1 MGRGAGLH
9 ARSAP
14 ERREHPDARAV
25 PAPVR
30 QSSAGGPLLHPRRVR
45 RAARPG
51 AGHGLLA
58 HSGEPAYPVLLSR
71 LGAGGCRQGRRPCGP
86 GVPLMAGTATP
97 RPKPKFKGLD
107 PARSE
112 EYLGWLREMMLIR
125 RFEEKAGEAY
135 SLGKIG
141 GFCHLYIG
149 QEAVAVGS
157 LAALGPDDYITCSY
171 REHGHALARGISARS
186 VMAELFGKAAGCS
199 GGKGGSMHLFDASLG
214 FLGGHGIVGGHIPL
228 TTGMAFAA
236 KYRDTDQ
243 VAVCYFGE
251 AAVNNGAFH
260 EALNMAA
267 LWKLPCIYVC
277 ENNRYG
283 MGTALE
289 RASAIYD
296 ISERAS
302 SYDMINEVV
311 DGQDVLTMKNAM
323 DRAVERARDEKAPT
337 LLEVR
342 TYRFMGHSMSDP
354 IHGHYRTKEEVEE
367 HRKRDPIVLW
377 SRKLISDGIM
387 DEPAV
392 RALDAEVTAEIAD
405 AYAFAEKAEDPD
417 PRELYT

>member
-1 MGRGAGLH
+1 VAE
-9 ARSAP
+9 ST
-14 ERREHPDARAV
+14 
-25 PAPVR
+25 
-30 QSSAGGPLLHPRRVR
+30 
-45 RAARPG
+45 AARPK
-51 AGHGLLA
+51 AK
-58 HSGEPAYPVLLSR
+58 S
-71 LGAGGCRQGRRPCGP
+71 
-86 GVPLMAGTATP
+86 
-97 RPKPKFKGLD
+97 KGLD
-107 PARSE
+107 PARAD
-112 EYLGWLREMMLIR
+112 EYRRWLREMMLIR

-157 LAALGPDDYITCSY
+157 LAALGPEDYITCSY
-171 REHGHALARGISARS
+171 REHGHALARGISARA
-186 VMAELFGKAAGCS
+186 VMAELFGKADGCS

-236 KYRDTDQ
+236 KYRNTAQ

-267 LWKLPCIYVC
+267 LWKLPAIYLC

-289 RASAIYD
+289 RASALYD
-296 ISERAS
+296 ISERAC
-302 SYDMINEVV
+302 SYDMANEVV
-311 DGQDVLTMKNAM
+311 DGQDVLTMNAAM
-323 DRAVERARDEKAPT
+323 ERAVQRARTEKHPT

-354 IHGHYRTKEEVEE
+354 IHGHYRTREEVEDQ
-367 HRKRDPIVLW
+367 RKRDPITVW
-377 SRKLISDGIM
+377 SHRLIEDGLM
-387 DEPAV
+387 DEAGV
-392 RALDAEVTAEIAD
+392 RAMDKTVLDEVDD
-405 AYAFAEKAEDPD
+405 AYQFADQAADPD
-417 PRELYT
+417 PEQLYTDVYARGGTA

>member
-1 MGRGAGLH
+1 MAGH
-9 ARSAP
+9 AT
-14 ERREHPDARAV
+14 D
-25 PAPVR
+25 
-30 QSSAGGPLLHPRRVR
+30 RRVR
-45 RAARPG
+45 AR
-51 AGHGLLA
+51 
-58 HSGEPAYPVLLSR
+58 
-71 LGAGGCRQGRRPCGP
+71 
-86 GVPLMAGTATP
+86 TA
-97 RPKPKFKGLD
+97 PKPFDSAL
-107 PARSE
+107 AEQYRA
-112 EYLGWLREMMLIR
+112 WLRQMLVIR
-125 RFEEKAGEAY
+125 HFEEKAGEAY

-157 LAALGPDDYITCSY
+157 IAALRPDDYITCSY
-171 REHGHALARGISARS
+171 REHGHALARGIPSRT

-228 TTGMAFAA
+228 ATGMAFAA
-236 KYRDTDQ
+236 KYRGTDQ

-267 LWKLPCIYVC
+267 LWKLPCIYIC

-302 SYDMINEVV
+302 SYDMLNEVV
-311 DGQDVLTMKNAM
+311 DGQDVLVMKNAM
-323 DRAVERARDEKAPT
+323 DRAVERARGTRAPT

-354 IHGHYRTKEEVEE
+354 IHGHYRTREEVEE
-367 HRKRDPIVLW
+367 HRKRDPIALW
-377 SRKLISDGIM
+377 SAKLMAEGIM
-387 DEPAV
+387 DEAAI
-392 RALDAEVTAEIAD
+392 RALDAEVLAEVGD
-405 AYAFAEKAEDPD
+405 AYEFADSAPD
-417 PRELYT
+417 PEPDALWTDVYAPDSDDGDPHVS

>member
-1 MGRGAGLH
+1 MT
-9 ARSAP
+9 S
-14 ERREHPDARAV
+14 
-25 PAPVR
+25 
-30 QSSAGGPLLHPRRVR
+30 
-45 RAARPG
+45 
-51 AGHGLLA
+51 
-58 HSGEPAYPVLLSR
+58 
-71 LGAGGCRQGRRPCGP
+71 
-86 GVPLMAGTATP
+86 TATA
-97 RPKPKFKGLD
+97 RKRRRGLD
-107 PARSE
+107 PARAD
-112 EYLGWLREMMLIR
+112 EYRRWLRQMMLIR

-171 REHGHALARGISARS
+171 REHGHALARGIPARA

-214 FLGGHGIVGGHIPL
+214 FLGGHAIVGGHIPL
-228 TTGMAFAA
+228 TTGMAFAI
-236 KYRDTDQ
+236 KYRNTSQ

-267 LWKLPCIYVC
+267 LWKLPAVYLC

-296 ISERAS
+296 ISERAC
-302 SYDMINEVV
+302 SYDMANEVV
-311 DGQDVLTMKNAM
+311 DGQDPLVMHAAM
-323 DRAVERARDEKAPT
+323 ERAVQRARAEKHPT

-354 IHGHYRTKEEVEE
+354 IHGHYRTREEVEE
-367 HRKRDPIVLW
+367 QRKRDPISVWSQRLIAEGVLDEAAV
-377 SRKLISDGIM
+377 KAM
-387 DEPAV
+387 DQEV
-392 RALDAEVTAEIAD
+392 VAEVEDSYQFADQAADPEPEALYRDVYAGERGTGNGDRKTETGSAEQ
-405 AYAFAEKAEDPD
+405 
-417 PRELYT
+417 

>member
-1 MGRGAGLH
+1 MTGSTA
-9 ARSAP
+9 AP
-14 ERREHPDARAV
+14 AKAKSRR
-25 PAPVR
+25 
-30 QSSAGGPLLHPRRVR
+30 
-45 RAARPG
+45 
-51 AGHGLLA
+51 
-58 HSGEPAYPVLLSR
+58 
-71 LGAGGCRQGRRPCGP
+71 
-86 GVPLMAGTATP
+86 
-97 RPKPKFKGLD
+97 LD
-107 PARSE
+107 PAQAD
-112 EYLGWLREMMLIR
+112 EYRGWLRQMMLIR

-171 REHGHALARGISARS
+171 REHGHALARGISARA
-186 VMAELFGKAAGCS
+186 VMAELFGKAPGCS

-214 FLGGHGIVGGHIPL
+214 FLGGHGIVGAHIPIA
-228 TTGMAFAA
+228 TGMAFAA
-236 KYRDTDQ
+236 KYRKTRQ

-267 LWKLPCIYVC
+267 LWKLPAIYIC

-296 ISERAS
+296 ISERAC
-302 SYDMINEVV
+302 SYDMANEVV
-311 DGQDVLTMKNAM
+311 DGQDVLVMHAAM
-323 DRAVERARDEKAPT
+323 ERAVERARTDEAPT

-354 IHGHYRTKEEVEE
+354 IHGHYRTREEVEDQ
-367 HRKRDPIVLW
+367 RKRDPIAVW
-377 SRKLISDGIM
+377 SQRLISEELM
-387 DEPAV
+387 DEAAV
-392 RALDAEVTAEIAD
+392 KAMDRSVMEEVED
-405 AYAFAEKAEDPD
+405 AYQFADQAPD
-417 PRELYT
+417 PEPEALFRDVYAEEKR

>member
-1 MGRGAGLH
+1 MATTAATRP
-9 ARSAP
+9 RS
-14 ERREHPDARAV
+14 RW
-25 PAPVR
+25 
-30 QSSAGGPLLHPRRVR
+30 
-45 RAARPG
+45 
-51 AGHGLLA
+51 
-58 HSGEPAYPVLLSR
+58 
-71 LGAGGCRQGRRPCGP
+71 
-86 GVPLMAGTATP
+86 
-97 RPKPKFKGLD
+97 GLD
-107 PARSE
+107 PDRASV
-112 EYLGWLREMMLIR
+112 YLDWLRQMLLIR

-157 LAALGPDDYITCSY
+157 IAALGPDDHITCSY
-171 REHGHALARGISARS
+171 REHGHALARGMSARA
-186 VMAELFGKAAGCS
+186 VMAELFGKAPGS
-199 GGKGGSMHLFDASLG
+199 SKGKGGSMHLFDAKLG

-236 KYRDTDQ
+236 KYRNTEQ

-267 LWKLPCIYVC
+267 LWKLPAIYLC

-302 SYDMINEVV
+302 SYDMANEVV
-311 DGQDVLTMKNAM
+311 DGQDVLVMHAAM
-323 DRAVERARDEKAPT
+323 ERAVERARADKVPT

-354 IHGHYRTKEEVEE
+354 IHGHYRTKEEVEDQ
-367 HRKRDPIVLW
+367 RKRDPISVW
-377 SRKLISDGIM
+377 SQRLIAEGLTDEDAVKAM
-387 DEPAV
+387 DKEIIG
-392 RALDAEVTAEIAD
+392 EVED
-405 AYAFAEKAEDPD
+405 AYQLAEEAPD
-417 PRELYT
+417 PEPDELYRDVYAPEDEEGS

>member
-1 MGRGAGLH
+1 MATT
-9 ARSAP
+9 A
-14 ERREHPDARAV
+14 
-25 PAPVR
+25 
-30 QSSAGGPLLHPRRVR
+30 QSR
-45 RAARPG
+45 
-51 AGHGLLA
+51 
-58 HSGEPAYPVLLSR
+58 
-71 LGAGGCRQGRRPCGP
+71 
-86 GVPLMAGTATP
+86 P
-97 RPKPKFKGLD
+97 RPRGGLD
-107 PARSE
+107 PERADIHRD
-112 EYLGWLREMMLIR
+112 WLRRMLLIR

-171 REHGHALARGISARS
+171 REHGHALARGISART
-186 VMAELFGKAAGCS
+186 VMAELFGKAAGGS
-199 GGKGGSMHLFDASLG
+199 KGKGGSMHLFDASLG

-228 TTGMAFAA
+228 ATGMAFAA
-236 KYRDTDQ
+236 KYRDTEQ

-267 LWKLPCIYVC
+267 LWKLPAIYLC

-302 SYDMINEVV
+302 SYDMANEVV
-311 DGQDVLTMKNAM
+311 DGQDVLIMHAAM
-323 DRAVERARDEKAPT
+323 ERAVERARSGKLPT

-354 IHGHYRTKEEVEE
+354 IHGHYRTKEEVEDQ
-367 HRKRDPIVLW
+367 RKRDPIAVW
-377 SRKLISDGIM
+377 SQRLIAEGLM
-387 DEPAV
+387 DETGV
-392 RALDAEVTAEIAD
+392 KALDKEVGDEVND
-405 AYAFAEKAEDPD
+405 AYRFADEAPD
-417 PRELYT
+417 PEAEELYRDVYADS